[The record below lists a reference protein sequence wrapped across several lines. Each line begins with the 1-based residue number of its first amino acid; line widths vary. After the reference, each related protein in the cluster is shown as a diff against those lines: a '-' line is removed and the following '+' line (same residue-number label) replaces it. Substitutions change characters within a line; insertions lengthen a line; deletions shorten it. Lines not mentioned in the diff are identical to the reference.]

1 MKLRQDELPVIGE
14 ELLDCYEVG
23 DLVKF
28 CGDSMLEIKHG
39 IILDIY
45 NLPLS
50 ERMFPHAT
58 VYVMGYDRREQ
69 ILLGNLTILSKVSD

>member
-1 MKLRQDELPVIGE
+1 MKLRQDELPIIGE
-14 ELLDCYEVG
+14 ELLEYYAIG

-28 CGDSMLEIKHG
+28 CGDDLLEIKQG

-58 VYVMGYDRREQ
+58 VYVMGHDTREQ

>member
-1 MKLRQDELPVIGE
+1 MSYRELPIIGE
-14 ELLDCYEVG
+14 DLLQLYNVG
-23 DLVKF
+23 DLVKY
-28 CGDSMLEIKHG
+28 CGDDLIQIKTA

-58 VYVMGYDRREQ
+58 VYVIGENVHERV
-69 ILLGNLTILSKVSD
+69 LLGNLTILSKVSD

>member
-14 ELLDCYEVG
+14 ELLDYFSVG
-23 DLVKF
+23 DIVKY
-28 CGDSMLEIKHG
+28 CGDDLLEIKKG
-39 IILDIY
+39 IILNIY
-45 NLPLS
+45 NMPLS

-58 VYVMGYDRREQ
+58 VYVMGHDTREE